1 MEQNGCSGAKRV
13 KNLKERNHEITRTA
27 TKIAIFITV
36 LLMASTAA
44 GQATRPKEV
53 LLGPD
58 GQPISNNEFRDYSLS
73 DPMRRDPFTR
83 TVTADGTVELKLKKN
98 LIEGTAAPAFSVR
111 TIDGKAIPA
120 AALKGKV
127 LVLNFWFIGCPGCM
141 EEIPKL
147 NALVAKFA
155 GRDEAIFLSLSTD
168 SSTSLADFIKRVPF
182 NYLHSGD
189 ALETVNL
196 FGIRTFP
203 RNVVI
208 GKDGKIVYWR
218 STVKAWEQF
227 ETVIDA
233 ELGK

>member
-1 MEQNGCSGAKRV
+1 M
-13 KNLKERNHEITRTA
+13 
-27 TKIAIFITV
+27 KIVIFIAV
-36 LLMASTAA
+36 LLMASAAA
-44 GQATRPKEV
+44 GQAKRPKEV
-53 LLGPD
+53 LLGPE

-73 DPMRRDPFTR
+73 DPLRRDPFTR
-83 TVTADGTVELKLKKN
+83 TVTADGTVELKLNKN

-111 TIDGKAIPA
+111 TLDGKVISA

-127 LVLNFWFIGCPGCM
+127 VVLNFWFIGCPGCM

-147 NALVAKFA
+147 NNLAAKYA
-155 GRDEAIFLSLSTD
+155 GSPGIVFLALSTD
-168 SSTSLADFIKRVPF
+168 PPGLLSEFIAKVPF
-182 NYLHSGD
+182 NYLHSGS
-189 ALETVNL
+189 ARETIGL
-196 FGIRTFP
+196 FGSKIFP

-233 ELGK
+233 ELAK